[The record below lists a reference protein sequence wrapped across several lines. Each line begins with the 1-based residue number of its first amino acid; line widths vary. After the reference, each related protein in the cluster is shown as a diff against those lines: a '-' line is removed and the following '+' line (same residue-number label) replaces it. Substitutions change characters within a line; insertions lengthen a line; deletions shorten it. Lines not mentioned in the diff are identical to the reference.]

1 MNLWNRYT
9 VYRIRII
16 IIIIFL
22 LLINY
27 IIMMSFAAPEGL
39 IGVG

>member
-16 IIIIFL
+16 II